1 MSTGEWHGGK
11 GSRPRDVDYET
22 YRKNFDRIFRM
33 HAHGVD
39 LDQEKREER
48 ANAIETTGTPV
59 KDKDKQ

>member
-11 GSRPRDVDYET
+11 GSRPRDADYEA

-33 HAHGVD
+33 HARGGD
-39 LDQEKREER
+39 WEEKER
-48 ANAIETTGTPV
+48 ANAIETTGNPV